1 MNKGLFFKLFALLIV
16 VSSCS
21 VEKRNYRKG
30 YHVDWVWQK
39 NHKQETKNNKPKN
52 AGKETELTSVEE
64 EKINASTKISPEF
77 FSLKKKTLI
86 GAKDTCGDIML
97 LKRGEELKVKVL
109 EIDETKIKYK
119 RCDNLK
125 GPTYEIEKQ
134 KVALITFS
142 NGVKEIIEAPTISQ
156 QQHDY
161 YEPQKSQQTN
171 YRKTTPDIAKYAVM
185 LAVIGIFVLP
195 ATIVALIL
203 ANKAEKMILAEPNKY
218 EGMDVVDSA
227 KIICFVTIA
236 IWAMILFF
244 TLFIMLLLI

>member
-1 MNKGLFFKLFALLIV
+1 MNKGYLLKIIVLLIL

-30 YHVDWVWQK
+30 YYIDWVWQK
-39 NHKQETKNNKPKN
+39 NKNSKAVEQKNKTAN
-52 AGKETELTSVEE
+52 QQNNITFTEE
-64 EKINASTKISPEF
+64 EKVNASTQTTPEF
-77 FSLKKKTLI
+77 FPLKKKTLLI
-86 GAKDTCGDIML
+86 AKDTCGDVML
-97 LKRGEELKVKVL
+97 LKRGEEMKVKVL

-156 QQHDY
+156 QQEY
-161 YEPQKSQQTN
+161 YEPKKTQQTN
-171 YRKTTPDIAKYAVM
+171 YTRTTPDIAKYAVI
-185 LAVIGIFVLP
+185 LAVIGIFVFP

-218 EGMDVVDSA
+218 EGMDVVDGA
-227 KIICFVTIA
+227 KLICYVTIA
-236 IWAMILFF
+236 IWAMLLFF